1 MFSGQNNRK
10 WKTFTWNSIAHPF
23 FSRLLLLLFWSYFRQ
38 IFFSC
43 GFELRF
49 NSGYLNPVKE
59 KKTHKQQKNFSITTI
74 MPIDQSDEVEE
85 KKKLKNKLSV
95 IVGSIILTDR
105 RAKMMYS
112 FHNELNWLLI
122 IKLFTETMTFEILMI
137 QCIFSLSRPLDNVNK
152 E

>member
-1 MFSGQNNRK
+1 
-10 WKTFTWNSIAHPF
+10 
-23 FSRLLLLLFWSYFRQ
+23 
-38 IFFSC
+38 
-43 GFELRF
+43 
-49 NSGYLNPVKE
+49 
-59 KKTHKQQKNFSITTI
+59 
-74 MPIDQSDEVEE
+74 MPIDQSDEVEA